1 MANFQITVLKH
12 SASGKSAFCRVST
25 KVGAFVAPSYVG
37 YLRVADG
44 EELPAI
50 STSFTFEG
58 TVERQPMQDVDK
70 ETGEATPRTTKA
82 GDQLYELVLI
92 PATT

>member
-12 SASGKSAFCRVST
+12 SESGKSAFCRVSARI
-25 KVGAFVAPSYVG
+25 GAFLAPSYVG
-37 YLRVADG
+37 YLRVAEG

-50 STSFTFEG
+50 TTSFPFEG
-58 TVERQPMQDVDK
+58 AIERKAMEDVDK
-70 ETGEATPRTTKA
+70 ETGETTPRTTKA

-92 PATT
+92 PA

>member
-12 SASGKSAFCRVST
+12 SASKKSAFCRVST

-37 YLRVADG
+37 YLRVAEG
-44 EELPAI
+44 EELPPVT
-50 STSFTFEG
+50 TSFAFEG
-58 TVERQPMQDVDK
+58 TIERKPMQDIDK
-70 ETGEATPRTTKA
+70 DSGEVTPRTTKA

-92 PATT
+92 PA